1 MKIIIVALILTV
13 LLSSNNVVAC
23 PPGSG
28 SWVLSSGVSECR
40 ICPTTTDPPES
51 SALKMPE
58 GCLVPFPG
66 ALLDPDFY
74 IELKDSTEY
83 AVSLE
88 NWRLQLSPTLEALQA
103 KIEVSNSRYEDAVEY
118 NTRLQLDL
126 STAQAMKIASDRSFW
141 VATIAGSSVAL
152 VLATALVLSSQ

>member
-1 MKIIIVALILTV
+1 
-13 LLSSNNVVAC
+13 
-23 PPGSG
+23 
-28 SWVLSSGVSECR
+28 
-40 ICPTTTDPPES
+40 
-51 SALKMPE
+51 MPE